1 MVGRIF
7 KIEEVTLGDP
17 KVGYFLR
24 YRGELLRDSQEA
36 YDQLAAALLP
46 FEITPL
52 FRVEAGRQTILLI
65 RGTIHPKPGRTWVNV
80 LLFFVTLVSV
90 LFAGA
95 REAASGFPVVRCP
108 G

>member
-1 MVGRIF
+1 MTLPDTEGFTSIVGRVF

-46 FEITPL
+46 LRDHPAL
-52 FRVEAGRQTILLI
+52 PPGRQ
-65 RGTIHPKPGRTWVNV
+65 
-80 LLFFVTLVSV
+80 
-90 LFAGA
+90 AA
-95 REAASGFPVVRCP
+95 RPSC
-108 G
+108 